1 MEKSKPLKKILFIFA
16 IIGTIGIFLP
26 WYYSYNYQLQFIYNS
41 VIIKTYAIAFL
52 ILSFFIIIFLLSL
65 IEQYGNRFKLDYS
78 YFYLVGAAIILISSI
93 YLNQDLIKKEFVEPF
108 IGFYITIGSSLI
120 ILFFNALYIMAIN
133 IPVLNYFLWPFV
145 SISNLESD
153 IENRR
158 RIYNI
163 IANRGK
169 ITYSDLLKD
178 SGLGNGTLYYHLR
191 ILEIEGFVNTFKIG
205 KNRFYSIV
213 GLSVQEKD
221 NLPEIQK
228 KILNILREKKRISI
242 AEIAN
247 SIERSPQ
254 LVSYHVNILK
264 EKNYLLIEKTED
276 NTYCVLRDNNLL

>member
-1 MEKSKPLKKILFIFA
+1 MEKSKPLKKILFLFA

-26 WYYSYNYQLQFIYNS
+26 WYYNYNYHLQFIYNS
-41 VIIKTYAIAFL
+41 VIIKTYALSFL
-52 ILSFFIIIFLLSL
+52 ILSFFIIIFLLNL
-65 IEQYGNRFKLDYS
+65 IEQYGNHFNLDYS
-78 YFYLVGAAIILISSI
+78 YFYLISSIIILISSI

-108 IGFYITIGSSLI
+108 IGFYITVGSSLI
-120 ILFFNALYIMAIN
+120 IFLFNALYIVAIN

-163 IANRGK
+163 IANKGK

-205 KNRFYSIV
+205 KNRFYSIA
-213 GLSVQEKD
+213 GLSIQEKD
-221 NLPEIQK
+221 NLPKIQQEILK
-228 KILNILREKKRISI
+228 VLREKKRISI
-242 AEIAN
+242 AEIAD
-247 SIERSPQ
+247 SIEKSPQ

-264 EKNYLLIEKTED
+264 EKNYLMIEKTGD
-276 NTYCVLRDNNLL
+276 NTYCILRDNNFL